1 MSGVVSSGVVS
12 VSWCL
17 AIAGIAIGVSA
28 LLVFRRPL
36 TALRVMIELF
46 TAAGLLRLSVDLSWA
61 AILGVV
67 TLIAVRRV
75 VTRSLTAD
83 LGMSHPA
90 ISRR

>member
-1 MSGVVSSGVVS
+1 MSAVISSADAA
-12 VSWCL
+12 SWCL
-17 AIAGIAIGVSA
+17 AIAGIAIGVAA

-36 TALRVMIELF
+36 PALRVMIELF
-46 TAAGLLRLSVDLSWA
+46 TAAGLLRLSVDLSWT

-83 LGMSHPA
+83 LSA
-90 ISRR
+90 ARR

>member
-1 MSGVVSSGVVS
+1 MSVVVSSVV
-12 VSWCL
+12 VNASWCL
-17 AIAGIAIGVSA
+17 AIAGITIGVAA
-28 LLVFRRPL
+28 LLVFRQPV
-36 TALRVMIELF
+36 TALRAMIELF

-83 LGMSHPA
+83 LSA
-90 ISRR
+90 AR